1 MKGGV
6 LLDTGPLVAY
16 LDRRDRYHDWAKD
29 QMSVLRPPLLTCE
42 PVLAEAF
49 HLLRAL
55 GEGRS
60 AILDMMRRGLI
71 EVPFR
76 LTEHI
81 DAVNKLLSRYE
92 DRPISLADACLVR
105 MSEVYG
111 DTVLT
116 LDSDFKVYRRHRRQK
131 IPLIT
136 PKAW

>member
-1 MKGGV
+1 MKGAV

-16 LDRRDRYHDWAKD
+16 LDRRDQYHSWAKN
-29 QMSVLRPPLLTCE
+29 QMAVLRPPLFTCE

-55 GEGRS
+55 GQGRS
-60 AILDMMRRGLI
+60 AILDMMRRELI
-71 EVPFR
+71 AVPFR

-81 DAVNKLLSRYE
+81 DTVDKLLSRYA

-105 MSEVYG
+105 MSEVHG

-116 LDSDFKVYRRHRRQK
+116 LDSDFEVYRRHRRQK

-136 PKAW
+136 PKAR